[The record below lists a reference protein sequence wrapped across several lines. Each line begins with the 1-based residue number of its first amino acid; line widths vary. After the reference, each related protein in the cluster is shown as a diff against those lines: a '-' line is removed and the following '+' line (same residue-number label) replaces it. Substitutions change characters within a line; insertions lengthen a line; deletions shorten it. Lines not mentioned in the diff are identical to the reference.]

1 MIKAKEQLLDEY
13 KESGLSKKMYL
24 QSYKDTINTIFSD
37 AYNLHQRYMSICF
50 DAKRTKKE
58 KDVIRRMKDAK
69 LKELVDMQQ
78 NYEMLKE
85 ELLWKV

>member
-1 MIKAKEQLLDEY
+1 MIKTKEQLLDEY

-24 QSYKDTINTIFSD
+24 QSYGNVINTIFSD

-50 DAKRTKKE
+50 DTKRTKKE
-58 KDVIRRMKDAK
+58 KDIIRRMKDAK

-85 ELLWKV
+85 TKYE